1 MLSVGASSSSSSLPL
16 DKYEVFLSFSGL
28 DTRDNFTSHL
38 HAALSRKKIKTFID
52 DKFERGDQIS
62 STLLKAIDESKI
74 SVIIFSKNYAS
85 SSWCL
90 EELVHIHHCKEKAGQ
105 IVVPVFYHVDPSDL
119 RKQHGVFAA
128 AFAEL
133 EERFKDKMYKVQEW
147 RLAMTAIANLSG
159 WDSSVTRPE
168 SQLVEKIVEDI
179 LKKLKRISCGVDLK
193 GFFGIEKRIES
204 TELLLRIDVHDVRII
219 GIWGIWV
226 A

>member
-1 MLSVGASSSSSSLPL
+1 MLSAGASSSSSSFPL
-16 DKYEVFLSFSGL
+16 DKYEVFLSFRGS
-28 DTRDNFTSHL
+28 DTREGFTSHL
-38 HAALSRKKIKTFID
+38 HAALKQKKIKTFID

-90 EELVHIHHCKEKAGQ
+90 EELVCIQQCMEKAGQ
-105 IVVPVFYHVDPSDL
+105 IVVPVFYHVDPSDV

-133 EERFKDKMYKVQEW
+133 EERFEDMMDKVQEW

-159 WDSSVTRPE
+159 WDSSVTSNCYE
-168 SQLVEKIVEDI
+168 N
-179 LKKLKRISCGVDLK
+179 LKANLEEERCQS
-193 GFFGIEKRIES
+193 
-204 TELLLRIDVHDVRII
+204 
-219 GIWGIWV
+219 